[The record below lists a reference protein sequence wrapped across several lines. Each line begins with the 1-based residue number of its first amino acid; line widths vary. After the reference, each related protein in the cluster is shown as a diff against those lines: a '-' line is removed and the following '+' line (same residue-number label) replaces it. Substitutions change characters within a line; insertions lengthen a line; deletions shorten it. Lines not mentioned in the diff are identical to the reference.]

1 MNLIYTYLN
10 LSLKNGTLPNELKKA
25 RVNPIY
31 KSGSRKSFDNYRPIS
46 VLPILSKIFEKCVY
60 RQLVNHLEN
69 NNLLSNFQFGFRSR
83 QSTEIAATFF
93 TDNIRSTMDEGK
105 YTGAIYIDLSKGFD
119 TISHSI
125 LLKTLHNYGISGRS
139 NEWLADYLFCRSQQ
153 VSYLGTLSS
162 PQSIFCGVPQES
174 ILVPLLFIVY
184 FNDAAN
190 AIVNSKILMYADD
203 TVLFCSHKDINTVQQ
218 CLEDDFRLL
227 SQWLKDNELIVN
239 FKKGKTEV
247 MVFGTHPRLKKL
259 QNDPIRIEH
268 CGNMIN
274 STTSYKYLGIQL
286 TPSQNM
292 TSHITDSIKKAST
305 RIRLLRK
312 TRSFMDTETENL
324 VYQTLILPLFT
335 YCSLSIYG
343 ATLEYLKRQIVK
355 IENRVECIVGR
366 PIQTCEQVLVKRI
379 CSFVH

>member
-1 MNLIYTYLN
+1 MFASLRFSKN
-10 LSLKNGTLPNELKKA
+10 LSTANLST
-25 RVNPIY
+25 I
-31 KSGSRKSFDNYRPIS
+31 
-46 VLPILSKIFEKCVY
+46 SKITISC
-60 RQLVNHLEN
+60 RTSSLVFVHV
-69 NNLLSNFQFGFRSR
+69 SI
-83 QSTEIAATFF
+83 STEIAATFF
-93 TDNIRSTMDEGK
+93 TDNIRSAMNEGK
-105 YTGAIYIDLSKGFD
+105 YKGAIYIDLSKAFD

-153 VSYLGTLSS
+153 VLYLGTLSS
-162 PQSIFCGVPQES
+162 PQSIFCGVPQGS
-174 ILVPLLFIVY
+174 ILGPLLFIVY

-203 TVLFCSHKDINTVQQ
+203 TVLFCSHKDINTVQR

-274 STTSYKYLGIQL
+274 STTSYKYLGIKL
-286 TPSQNM
+286 TPSLNM

-312 TRSFMDTETENL
+312 TRSFMDTETANL

-343 ATLEYLKRQIVK
+343 ATPEYLKRQIVK
-355 IENRVECIVGR
+355 IENRVERIVGC
-366 PIQTCEQVLVKRI
+366 PIQTCE
-379 CSFVH
+379 

>member
-1 MNLIYTYLN
+1 M
-10 LSLKNGTLPNELKKA
+10 
-25 RVNPIY
+25 V
-31 KSGSRKSFDNYRPIS
+31 SR
-46 VLPILSKIFEKCVY
+46 
-60 RQLVNHLEN
+60 
-69 NNLLSNFQFGFRSR
+69 
-83 QSTEIAATFF
+83 
-93 TDNIRSTMDEGK
+93 
-105 YTGAIYIDLSKGFD
+105 
-119 TISHSI
+119 
-125 LLKTLHNYGISGRS
+125 
-139 NEWLADYLFCRSQQ
+139 YLFCRSQQ

-162 PQSIFCGVPQES
+162 PQSIFCGVPQGS

-203 TVLFCSHKDINTVQQ
+203 TVLFCSHKDINTVQR

-286 TPSQNM
+286 TPSLNM
-292 TSHITDSIKKAST
+292 T
-305 RIRLLRK
+305 
-312 TRSFMDTETENL
+312 
-324 VYQTLILPLFT
+324 
-335 YCSLSIYG
+335 
-343 ATLEYLKRQIVK
+343 
-355 IENRVECIVGR
+355 
-366 PIQTCEQVLVKRI
+366 
-379 CSFVH
+379 